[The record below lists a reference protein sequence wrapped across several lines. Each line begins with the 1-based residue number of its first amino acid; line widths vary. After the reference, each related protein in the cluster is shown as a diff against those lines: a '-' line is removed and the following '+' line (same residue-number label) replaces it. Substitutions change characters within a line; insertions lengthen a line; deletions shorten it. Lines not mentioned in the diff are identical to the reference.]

1 MLKRSENMPM
11 LKNNASFYI
20 PIISKLNY
28 LSVAR
33 QFTSLLHYIDYHT
46 LPWTI
51 LRTSIETAIARVLT
65 CVVLVHNMYRVW
77 QSL

>member
-1 MLKRSENMPM
+1 MPVSIFQ
-11 LKNNASFYI
+11 LFR
-20 PIISKLNY
+20 KLNY

-33 QFTSLLHYIDYHT
+33 QFTSVLHYTDYHT

-51 LRTSIETAIARVLT
+51 LQTSIETAIAWVLT

>member
-1 MLKRSENMPM
+1 MPM

-33 QFTSLLHYIDYHT
+33 QFTSLLHYTDYHT
-46 LPWTI
+46 LP
-51 LRTSIETAIARVLT
+51 
-65 CVVLVHNMYRVW
+65 
-77 QSL
+77 

>member
-1 MLKRSENMPM
+1 MLKRSENMLM

-33 QFTSLLHYIDYHT
+33 QFTSLLHYTDYHT
-46 LPWTI
+46 LLWTI
-51 LRTSIETAIARVLT
+51 LQTSIETAIARVLT